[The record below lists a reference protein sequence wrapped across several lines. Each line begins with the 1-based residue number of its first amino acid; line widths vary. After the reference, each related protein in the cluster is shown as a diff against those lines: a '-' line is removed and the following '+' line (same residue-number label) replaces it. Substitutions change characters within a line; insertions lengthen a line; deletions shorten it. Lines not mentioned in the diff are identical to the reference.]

1 MESTRQQKIAR
12 LLQKDLSE
20 IFLGYTKSRPGV
32 IVSTTRVRV
41 SPDLSV
47 ARVYLSVF
55 PSSEAEATIQLV
67 NDRQAAIR
75 HDLAARTRYQLRTVP
90 SLTFYLDDSLDYL
103 ERIDELLK

>member
-12 LLQKDLSE
+12 LIQKDLSE
-20 IFLGYTKSRPGV
+20 IFLGFTKAHPGV
-32 IVSTTRVRV
+32 LISTTRVRI

-55 PSSEAEATIQLV
+55 PSERATEMLQLV

-75 HDLAARTRYQLRTVP
+75 HDLAARSRFQLRTVP
-90 SLTFYLDDSLDYL
+90 SLTFFQDDSLDYM
-103 ERIDELLK
+103 EHIDELLK